1 MPADPGH
8 TPVTRIAHSAK
19 IPSCPERV
27 FVLPIPMKLYQVRIQ
42 SLLNM

>member
-1 MPADPGH
+1 VPADPGH

-19 IPSCPERV
+19 TPSCPERV
-27 FVLPIPMKLYQVRIQ
+27 FVLSIPMKFYQVRIQ